1 MKKYIIVIICFFV
14 TVAIFDYGFGYIG
27 DYLIHH
33 AKSGDYEDINTAC
46 NIQTADVIILG
57 SSRAKHHYI
66 PDVIEDSLEMSCFNG
81 GMDAV
86 GIIYEYGR
94 YLLMTQR
101 YTPKIVIYEVNPSSD
116 ISIEKDHAASLGELR
131 PYANISE
138 IKEYISSFDKKEDIK
153 LLSNFYRY
161 NSKILKLLKGQAE
174 GEHVKKGYVPM
185 NRVMNYDPKSLVEF
199 STVDSIK
206 LNLFEKLFLETKK
219 KNIKLYLAASPKYGM
234 KSDSI
239 MAPIKL
245 FCIKHKIPFINHYSD
260 TNFVHN
266 KELFADQLHLNNT
279 GARLYSSIIAKELR
293 KNEH

>member
-1 MKKYIIVIICFFV
+1 MKKYIIAIICFFV
-14 TVAIFDYGFGYIG
+14 TVAIFDYGFGFIG

-66 PDVIEDSLEMSCFNG
+66 PEVFEDSLKMSCFNG

-86 GIIYEYGR
+86 GITYEYGR
-94 YLLMTQR
+94 YLLMTRR
-101 YTPKIVIYEVNPSSD
+101 YTPKIVIYDVNPGSD
-116 ISIEKDHAASLGELR
+116 ITTEKNNIATLGELR
-131 PYANISE
+131 PYADIPE
-138 IKEYISSFDKKEDIK
+138 IKEYICSFDKKENIK

-199 STVDSIK
+199 STVDSVKI
-206 LNLFEKLFLETKK
+206 NLFEKLILDTKK
-219 KNIKLYLAASPKYGM
+219 RNIKLYFAASPKYGI
-234 KSDSI
+234 KSDSLLL
-239 MAPIKL
+239 PIKKL
-245 FCIKHKIPFINHYSD
+245 CQQYKVPFINHYSD
-260 TNFVHN
+260 TSFIMKKKV
-266 KELFADQLHLNNT
+266 FADQLHLNDYN
-279 GARLYSSIIAKELR
+279 ARVFSGIIAKEI
-293 KNEH
+293 KEYK